1 MEQRDSRDQRGHRRT
16 GSSSSS
22 SKDSKRSSNLF
33 ICCFNW
39 GSSMKGRKLR
49 RSNNNGGNSSNSTKG
64 SPMFK
69 KGGEIIDEPSS
80 PKVTCIGL
88 VRVKTKRNKNLVM
101 KKMRSKSK
109 RRGGEA
115 SFRRIQDGHHQDN
128 KVVVLHHQ
136 DSSLPHRDHRW
147 IHLPFAICEALKG
160 LMNQMF
166 NCSFSGCS
174 NCNCGIKNNRKSWC
188 SHSGGNGCQVFMRW
202 LFSLE
207 ERNSVVNNA
216 AEGNHG
222 DQNKKRETGIESP
235 LFSSTSS
242 TVSDVQFYRR
252 SSVDES
258 KEGWLLLMMKKM
270 MLRSEPGRRSTLA
283 TRFLDDCVLMNSK
296 LGIEGQSEELVV
308 KSEAVLVEEN
318 RGKVETEQLDGE
330 EVEINVNG
338 SSPEPVLDRDDDS
351 TDIEVVEE
359 DETEKC
365 DNKEQKRRLSF
376 NGEDPLMVETL
387 EEEKT
392 DRETSM
398 EEKSEAQEEEQ
409 QEEQEQSEIGEE
421 GEEAEEEHCEDVM
434 VNDIQAAVNGEEEDG
449 QDQDGG
455 ESRRASNE
463 IERTTEMLSDCLMMM
478 MREPKV
484 SMELSKETWVC
495 STDFI
500 RHHQN
505 HHHNKQVK
513 LINGGDESKA
523 LFKTKPSIMIR
534 KQKPITQP
542 PQPPPR
548 PPPCK
553 PTPRE
558 KKQKP
563 EPLELTRCKS
573 EPLRSSAKLA
583 SEACFWKD
591 MKLIVEPHRR
601 STVGAAGVGF

>member
-1 MEQRDSRDQRGHRRT
+1 MEQRDSLDQRGHRRT

-69 KGGEIIDEPSS
+69 KGGEIDEPSS

-88 VRVKTKRNKNLVM
+88 VRVKTKRNKNLAM

-115 SFRRIQDGHHQDN
+115 SFRRIQDGHNQDN

-160 LMNQMF
+160 LMNQMLI
-166 NCSFSGCS
+166 CSFSGCS
-174 NCNCGIKNNRKSWC
+174 NCGC
-188 SHSGGNGCQVFMRW
+188 SHSGNGCQAFMKW
-202 LFSLE
+202 LFGLE
-207 ERNSVVNNA
+207 ERNSVLNNA
-216 AEGNHG
+216 AEGNHH
-222 DQNKKRETGIESP
+222 DQSKNRETGIESP

-252 SSVDES
+252 RSSVDES
-258 KEGWLLLMMKKM
+258 KEGVVVVDDDEDDVEVVEEARLSMCSVPPRNALLLMRS
-270 MLRSEPGRRSTLA
+270 RSEPGRRSTLA

-296 LGIEGQSEELVV
+296 LGVEGQSEELIV
-308 KSEAVLVEEN
+308 KAEAVLVEEN

-338 SSPEPVLDRDDDS
+338 SSPEPVLYRDDDS

-359 DETEKC
+359 DETEEC
-365 DNKEQKRRLSF
+365 ENKEQKRRLSF
-376 NGEDPLMVETL
+376 NGEDPLIVETL

-398 EEKSEAQEEEQ
+398 EEKSEVQEEEQ

-434 VNDIQAAVNGEEEDG
+434 VNDVQAAVNGEEEDG
-449 QDQDGG
+449 QDQEEG

-505 HHHNKQVK
+505 HHHNKQVN
-513 LINGGDESKA
+513 LIDGGDESKA
-523 LFKTKPSIMIR
+523 LFKTKPSNMIR
-534 KQKPITQP
+534 KHKPITQP
-542 PQPPPR
+542 PQPPRGRRCVSRLRKRRNRSRSRWSSLGASRSRYGPR
-548 PPPCK
+548 
-553 PTPRE
+553 
-558 KKQKP
+558 
-563 EPLELTRCKS
+563 LSWL
-573 EPLRSSAKLA
+573 LRLV
-583 SEACFWKD
+583 FG
-591 MKLIVEPHRR
+591 R
-601 STVGAAGVGF
+601 T